1 MELKSAV
8 IGDAQRDPEGG
19 KTPPR
24 TGFAPDALP
33 EVQPSTPTG
42 NSQTGVST
50 NYIQPTNE
58 PPSESSSKPSSDHSS
73 KPKPEEEK
81 HWYVLRATYGRVNA
95 SYEYLAKKGIEVYHP
110 TIFVYRMVNGKRK
123 RLEESRLPNIFFAQ
137 STEEILKTYV
147 FDNVNLPHLRFYYR
161 HVGLG
166 NERTKEP
173 LIVPDRQMESL
184 KIICGQK
191 EADNVVVPNDKHQ
204 FEKGETVIVTDGD
217 FKGVIGK
224 VARFCKQ
231 LRVAVIIDGF
241 LTLATAYVPRGYLK
255 PYTPTDNHDIR
266 RYSM

>member
-42 NSQTGVST
+42 NSQTGVSP
-50 NYIQPTNE
+50 NYIQPTKE
-58 PPSESSSKPSSDHSS
+58 PLR
-73 KPKPEEEK
+73 
-81 HWYVLRATYGRVNA
+81 WYVLRATYGRVNA
-95 SYEYLAKKGIEVYHP
+95 SYEYLAQKGIEVYHP

-161 HVGLG
+161 YAGLG

-184 KIICGQK
+184 KIICGHK

-224 VARFCKQ
+224 VARYCKQ
-231 LRVAVIIDGF
+231 LRVGVIIDSF
-241 LTLATAYVPRGYLK
+241 LTIATAYVPRGYLK
-255 PYTPTDNHDIR
+255 PYTPNDKT
-266 RYSM
+266 

>member
-8 IGDAQRDPEGG
+8 IDDAQRDPEGG

-33 EVQPSTPTG
+33 EVQPSTPTE

-50 NYIQPTNE
+50 NYIQPT
-58 PPSESSSKPSSDHSS
+58 SKPL
-73 KPKPEEEK
+73 
-81 HWYVLRATYGRVNA
+81 HWYVLRATYGRVKA
-95 SYEYLAKKGIEVYHP
+95 SYEYLASKGITVYHP

-137 STEEILKTYV
+137 STEEVLKTFVY
-147 FDNVNLPHLRFYYR
+147 DNANLPHLRFYYR
-161 HVGLG
+161 QVGLG

-184 KIICGQK
+184 KIICGHK

-241 LTLATAYVPRGYLK
+241 LTIATAYVPRGYLK
-255 PYTPTDNHDIR
+255 PYTPTDK
-266 RYSM
+266 S

>member
-19 KTPPR
+19 TTPPR
-24 TGFAPDALP
+24 TGLTPDALP
-33 EVQPSTPTG
+33 EVKSSTPTE
-42 NSQTGVST
+42 NSQTGGST
-50 NYIQPTNE
+50 NYIQPTKE
-58 PPSESSSKPSSDHSS
+58 PLR
-73 KPKPEEEK
+73 
-81 HWYVLRATYGRVNA
+81 WYVLRATYGRVNA
-95 SYEYLAKKGIEVYHP
+95 SYEYLAQKGIEVYHP

-161 HVGLG
+161 YAGLG

-184 KIICGQK
+184 KIICGHK

-224 VARFCKQ
+224 VARYCKQ
-231 LRVAVIIDGF
+231 LRVAVIIDDF
-241 LTLATAYVPRGYLK
+241 LTIATAYVPRGYLK
-255 PYTPTDNHDIR
+255 PYTPNDKT
-266 RYSM
+266 

>member
-1 MELKSAV
+1 MKLKNAV
-8 IGDAQRDPEGG
+8 IDDATCGPEGG
-19 KTPPR
+19 LAPPR
-24 TGFAPDALP
+24 TGFPPDALP
-33 EVQPSTPTG
+33 EASTPAVAE

-50 NYIQPTNE
+50 HYIQPTKE
-58 PPSESSSKPSSDHSS
+58 PLR
-73 KPKPEEEK
+73 
-81 HWYVLRATYGRVNA
+81 WYVLRATYGRVNA
-95 SYEYLAKKGIEVYHP
+95 SYEYLAQKGIEVYHP

-161 HVGLG
+161 YAGLG

-184 KIICGQK
+184 KIICGHK

-224 VARFCKQ
+224 VARYCKQ
-231 LRVAVIIDGF
+231 LRVAVIIDDF
-241 LTLATAYVPRGYLK
+241 LTIATAYVPRGYLK
-255 PYTPTDNHDIR
+255 PYTPNDKT
-266 RYSM
+266 

>member
-50 NYIQPTNE
+50 NYIQPTNKE
-58 PPSESSSKPSSDHSS
+58 L
-73 KPKPEEEK
+73 

-95 SYEYLAKKGIEVYHP
+95 SYEYLAQKGIEVYHP

-147 FDNVNLPHLRFYYR
+147 FDNANLPHLRFYYR
-161 HVGLG
+161 YVGLG

-241 LTLATAYVPRGYLK
+241 LTIATAYVPRGYLK
-255 PYTPTDNHDIR
+255 PYTPTDK
-266 RYSM
+266 S

>member
-19 KTPPR
+19 TTPPR
-24 TGFAPDALP
+24 TGLTPDALP
-33 EVQPSTPTG
+33 EVQPSTPTE

-50 NYIQPTNE
+50 NYIQPTKE
-58 PPSESSSKPSSDHSS
+58 PL
-73 KPKPEEEK
+73 

-95 SYEYLAKKGIEVYHP
+95 SYEYLAQKGIEVYHP

-161 HVGLG
+161 YAGLG

-184 KIICGQK
+184 KIICGHK

-224 VARFCKQ
+224 VARYCKQ
-231 LRVAVIIDGF
+231 LRVGVIIDSF
-241 LTLATAYVPRGYLK
+241 LTIATAYVPRGYLK
-255 PYTPTDNHDIR
+255 PYTPNDKT
-266 RYSM
+266 

>member
-19 KTPPR
+19 TTPPR
-24 TGFAPDALP
+24 TGLTPDALP
-33 EVQPSTPTG
+33 EVKPSTPTE

-50 NYIQPTNE
+50 NYIHPTKE
-58 PPSESSSKPSSDHSS
+58 PLR
-73 KPKPEEEK
+73 
-81 HWYVLRATYGRVNA
+81 WYVLRATYGRVNA
-95 SYEYLAKKGIEVYHP
+95 SYEYLAQKGIEVYHP

-161 HVGLG
+161 YAGLG

-184 KIICGQK
+184 KIICGHK

-224 VARFCKQ
+224 VARYCKQ
-231 LRVAVIIDGF
+231 LRVGVIIDSF
-241 LTLATAYVPRGYLK
+241 LTIATAYVPRGYLK
-255 PYTPTDNHDIR
+255 PYTPNDKT
-266 RYSM
+266 

>member
-19 KTPPR
+19 TTPPR
-24 TGFAPDALP
+24 TGLTPDVLP
-33 EVQPSTPTG
+33 EVLPSTPTE

-50 NYIQPTNE
+50 NYIHPTKE
-58 PPSESSSKPSSDHSS
+58 PLR
-73 KPKPEEEK
+73 
-81 HWYVLRATYGRVNA
+81 WYVLRATYGRVNA
-95 SYEYLAKKGIEVYHP
+95 SYEYLAQKGIEVYHP

-161 HVGLG
+161 YAGLG

-184 KIICGQK
+184 KIICGHK

-224 VARFCKQ
+224 VARYCKQ
-231 LRVAVIIDGF
+231 LRVGVIIDDF
-241 LTLATAYVPRGYLK
+241 LTIATAYVPRGYLK
-255 PYTPTDNHDIR
+255 PYTPNDKT
-266 RYSM
+266 

>member
-8 IGDAQRDPEGG
+8 IDDAKRGPEDGL
-19 KTPPR
+19 TPPR
-24 TGFAPDALP
+24 TGLTPDVLP
-33 EVQPSTPTG
+33 EVSTPTPTE

-50 NYIQPTNE
+50 KYAL
-58 PPSESSSKPSSDHSS
+58 SASAPSSDDS
-73 KPKPEEEK
+73 KTTSNDGF
-81 HWYVLRATYGRVNA
+81 HWFVLRATYGRVNA
-95 SYEYLAKKGIEVYHP
+95 SYEYLAQKGIEVYHP

-161 HVGLG
+161 YAGLG

-184 KIICGQK
+184 KIICGHK

-224 VARFCKQ
+224 VARYCKQ

-241 LTLATAYVPRGYLK
+241 LTIATAYVPRGYLK
-255 PYTPTDNHDIR
+255 PYTPNDKT
-266 RYSM
+266 

>member
-8 IGDAQRDPEGG
+8 IDDAQRDPEGG
-19 KTPPR
+19 LTPPR
-24 TGFAPDALP
+24 TGLTPDVLP
-33 EVQPSTPTG
+33 EVSTPTEAE

-50 NYIQPTNE
+50 NYIQPAKE
-58 PPSESSSKPSSDHSS
+58 PLR
-73 KPKPEEEK
+73 
-81 HWYVLRATYGRVNA
+81 WYVLRATYGRVNA
-95 SYEYLAKKGIEVYHP
+95 SYEYLAQKGIEVYHP

-161 HVGLG
+161 YAGLG

-184 KIICGQK
+184 KIICGHK

-224 VARFCKQ
+224 VARYCKQ
-231 LRVAVIIDGF
+231 LRVAVIIDDF
-241 LTLATAYVPRGYLK
+241 LTIATAYVPRGYLK
-255 PYTPTDNHDIR
+255 PYTPNDKT
-266 RYSM
+266 

>member
-1 MELKSAV
+1 MKSAV
-8 IGDAQRDPEGG
+8 IDDAQRDPEGG
-19 KTPPR
+19 TTPPR
-24 TGFAPDALP
+24 TGLTPDALP
-33 EVQPSTPTG
+33 EVSTPTEAE

-50 NYIQPTNE
+50 NYIQPTEE
-58 PPSESSSKPSSDHSS
+58 PLR
-73 KPKPEEEK
+73 
-81 HWYVLRATYGRVNA
+81 WYVLRATYGRVNA
-95 SYEYLAKKGIEVYHP
+95 SYEYLAQKGIEVYHP

-161 HVGLG
+161 YAGLG

-184 KIICGQK
+184 KIICDHK
-191 EADNVVVPNDKHQ
+191 EADNVVVPNDKRQ

-224 VARFCKQ
+224 VARYCKQ
-231 LRVAVIIDGF
+231 LRVAVIIDDF
-241 LTLATAYVPRGYLK
+241 LTIATAYVPRGYLK
-255 PYTPTDNHDIR
+255 PYTPNDKT
-266 RYSM
+266 

>member
-1 MELKSAV
+1 MKLKSAV
-8 IGDAQRDPEGG
+8 IDDATRGPEDGL
-19 KTPPR
+19 TPPR
-24 TGFAPDALP
+24 TGLTPDVLP
-33 EVQPSTPTG
+33 EVSTPTEAE

-50 NYIQPTNE
+50 RYAL
-58 PPSESSSKPSSDHSS
+58 SASVPSSDDS
-73 KPKPEEEK
+73 KTTDNDNV
-81 HWYVLRATYGRVNA
+81 HWFVLRATYGRVNA
-95 SYEYLAKKGIEVYHP
+95 SYEYLAQKGIEVYHP

-161 HVGLG
+161 YAGLG

-184 KIICGQK
+184 KIICGHK

-224 VARFCKQ
+224 VARYCKQ
-231 LRVAVIIDGF
+231 LRVGVIIDSF
-241 LTLATAYVPRGYLK
+241 LTIATAYVPRGYLK
-255 PYTPTDNHDIR
+255 PYTPNDKT
-266 RYSM
+266 